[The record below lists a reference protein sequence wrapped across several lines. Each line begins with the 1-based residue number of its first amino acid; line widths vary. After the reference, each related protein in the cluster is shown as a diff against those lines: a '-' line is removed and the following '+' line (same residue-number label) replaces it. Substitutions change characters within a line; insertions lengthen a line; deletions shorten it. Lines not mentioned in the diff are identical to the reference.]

1 MSDLVSLTPSVLAA
15 GGAILFLLLLLAL
28 LMVRRSQLRHS
39 DMLRQ
44 QIRHFDK
51 ELQKANK
58 QALEVRSV
66 MVGLGQQVSEQQD
79 IILHLSERLKELENA
94 DTDGRMYSRASKM
107 VKLGADINE
116 LIEECELP
124 KAEAELMLSL
134 QKKMSGREAIPPLS
148 SDPEQ
153 RSSAGN
159 QQRSARK
166 PVRRS

>member
-1 MSDLVSLTPSVLAA
+1 MSDLLSFTPSVLVA
-15 GGAILFLLLLLAL
+15 GGGIVLIAIILAL
-28 LMVRRSQLRHS
+28 LGLRHS
-39 DMLRQ
+39 LRRQTDMLRQ
-44 QIRHFDK
+44 QLRHLDK

-134 QKKMSGREAIPPLS
+134 QKKMSGRESIPPLS
-148 SDPEQ
+148 SDPERRQ
-153 RSSAGN
+153 AAAGDK
-159 QQRSARK
+159 RVARK

>member
-1 MSDLVSLTPSVLAA
+1 MSDWVSLTPSVLAA
-15 GGAILFLLLLLAL
+15 GGAILFVLLLLAL
-28 LMVRRSQLRHS
+28 LMVRRSQRRHS

-44 QIRHFDK
+44 QIRHLDK

-166 PVRRS
+166 PVRRN

>member
-1 MSDLVSLTPSVLAA
+1 MSDLLSLTPSVLVA
-15 GGAILFLLLLLAL
+15 GGLLLFVAFILTLLGL
-28 LMVRRSQLRHS
+28 RRSQVRHA
-39 DMLRQ
+39 DMMRQ
-44 QIRHFDK
+44 QIRHLDK

-134 QKKMSGREAIPPLS
+134 QKKMSGRESIPPLS

-153 RSSAGN
+153 RQAAADAK
-159 QQRSARK
+159 RAARK
-166 PVRRS
+166 TARRG